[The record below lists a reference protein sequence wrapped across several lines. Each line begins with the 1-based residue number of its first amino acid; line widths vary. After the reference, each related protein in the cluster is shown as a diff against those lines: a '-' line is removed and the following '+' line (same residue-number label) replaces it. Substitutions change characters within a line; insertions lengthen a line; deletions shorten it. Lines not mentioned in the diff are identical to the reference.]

1 MCILAAAKIRLI
13 FSSEERTQG
22 VFGPQCR
29 ESSPGKFILCPG
41 YLLTDVPVRKC
52 DESWA
57 QNDNLRTEK
66 AGYKEQ

>member
-13 FSSEERTQG
+13 FQLRGKNTGCLWPPVQG
-22 VFGPQCR
+22 IFPWKMHSVSCL
-29 ESSPGKFILCPG
+29 I
-41 YLLTDVPVRKC
+41 TDVPVRKC